1 MLRTSKPLLPRPLSI
16 SYATVMMLGVVAI
29 ALALSFAWFTGEG
42 QISRIFAQLNLLQQ
56 SPPMWLEAPMVA
68 GHYLIFPTVALFLC
82 AVAITRISP
91 QPKPWSRTLVVS
103 VLLILVG
110 RYVTWRSLSTLNFND
125 PVNGIASTVLFV
137 MEMLGL
143 LVSIIQL
150 LLLLRVRDRHRW
162 QKCLVHHR
170 QLHLVGLVMAVP
182 HPQ

>member
-91 QPKPWSRTLVVS
+91 QPKPWSRTLVISSSRAFRS
-103 VLLILVG
+103 VIDFSV
-110 RYVTWRSLSTLNFND
+110 D
-125 PVNGIASTVLFV
+125 AS
-137 MEMLGL
+137 
-143 LVSIIQL
+143 SSAA
-150 LLLLRVRDRHRW
+150 LRKRCR
-162 QKCLVHHR
+162 
-170 QLHLVGLVMAVP
+170 
-182 HPQ
+182 